1 MGMKDFKRKLKKI
14 MSYFERHISAT
25 TCAKGLNLVVQIG
38 MEFMFNY
45 DV

>member
-1 MGMKDFKRKLKKI
+1 MKDFKRKLKKI
-14 MSYFERHISAT
+14 MFEMHISAT

-45 DV
+45 DVLCI